1 MKRFLLLISL
11 LLAAVAVGFFLARQ
25 NEQEHGVAPSA
36 EAAGQIYTCGMHPHV
51 TQNKPGN
58 CPICRM
64 KLTPIR
70 ADSGTNAVATGS
82 AAIDVDATAVQ
93 RMNIRTGETVL
104 GPLRRLIRTVG
115 TVEYAET
122 GQVEVSTKFKGWI
135 EKLHMD
141 TTGQQVHRGEPLFEI
156 YSPELYN
163 AQVEYLLALKT
174 AGASVN
180 DSIRLSA
187 LTKLKFFD
195 ISTEQ
200 IAQLEKS
207 GQPEKTL
214 RIHSPIDGFVTDKK
228 VVEGQMVDVGKP
240 ILRLADLSLVWVYA
254 QIYEQDLAFV
264 RLGQETTVTLSYLP
278 DRQFRGRVTHVYPDV
293 DRTTRTARVRMEFHN
308 PGYFLKPGMFAS
320 VQLTSELAPS
330 VVLAPGSAVLRSG
343 RQDTVFVAKGDG
355 HFDPRPVKLGHSA
368 ENGMIQILD
377 GLVEGERVV
386 LSGQF
391 MLDSESQLQEAIRK
405 MTRPPGVTT
414 EETAESET
422 GHDHPLAKPRSKQG
436 DTAWLCPMP
445 EHVAIQYNHA
455 GKCDICD
462 MTLVPVGEAAL
473 AKLRPG
479 GKLLHYTC
487 PMPEDADV
495 KLAKPGKCPNCSMTL
510 IPVLESPPAVPLAK
524 RLYTCPMKSHAHI
537 VTDKPGDCLECS
549 MKLVDTRSVKHGP
562 AARAHWEKQQAAK
575 ADTQPEK

>member
-1 MKRFLLLISL
+1 
-11 LLAAVAVGFFLARQ
+11 
-25 NEQEHGVAPSA
+25 
-36 EAAGQIYTCGMHPHV
+36 
-51 TQNKPGN
+51 
-58 CPICRM
+58 
-64 KLTPIR
+64 
-70 ADSGTNAVATGS
+70 
-82 AAIDVDATAVQ
+82 
-93 RMNIRTGETVL
+93 
-104 GPLRRLIRTVG
+104 
-115 TVEYAET
+115 
-122 GQVEVSTKFKGWI
+122 
-135 EKLHMD
+135 
-141 TTGQQVHRGEPLFEI
+141 
-156 YSPELYN
+156 
-163 AQVEYLLALKT
+163 
-174 AGASVN
+174 
-180 DSIRLSA
+180 
-187 LTKLKFFD
+187 
-195 ISTEQ
+195 
-200 IAQLEKS
+200 
-207 GQPEKTL
+207 
-214 RIHSPIDGFVTDKK
+214 
-228 VVEGQMVDVGKP
+228 
-240 ILRLADLSLVWVYA
+240 VYA

-422 GHDHPLAKPRSKQG
+422 GHDHALAKPRSKQG

-575 ADTQPEK
+575 ADNQPKK